1 MTEEVIMAE
10 KVKKSRGKKA
20 LKVILIIVLV
30 IALLVCACGV
40 VNQIAASSHKN
51 LAKSL
56 EAVSYENQ
64 LVPELDRN
72 GNYTFV
78 TDGDFKVMQLTDIH
92 IGAGFMS
99 TQKDNMAIN
108 AVSSMIRAEKPDLVC
123 ISGDIGYP
131 VPFQSGTINNK
142 SDAVIFAEMMEA
154 LGVYWA
160 PVFGNH
166 DTESFSLYDR
176 EDIGEIYESEEY
188 PHCLFQAGP
197 EDIYGVG
204 NYVINVKNTKG
215 EITQSIFMMDSNDYT
230 SNSIL
235 SSLSWDYDC
244 IHTDQIEWYK
254 STVDSLTA
262 QNGGTVPKSIVFFH
276 IPLIEVKDA
285 WYEYRDNGYQDTEN
299 VQYIYGKAGEGE
311 GDIMTGLGVEDT
323 AVVFCS
329 EHNNGF
335 FDALAEKGSTQAMFF
350 GHDHLNTF
358 SIYYKGIRMTY
369 GYSVDYLAYKGI
381 STIGSQRGCTMITV
395 KPDGSIDVTPENYYQ
410 DKYVSAVPKE
420 EVTMQEYTH

>member
-262 QNGGTVPKSIVFFH
+262 ENGGTVPKSIVFFH

>member
-1 MTEEVIMAE
+1 MAE

-262 QNGGTVPKSIVFFH
+262 ENGGIIPKSIVFFH

>member
-1 MTEEVIMAE
+1 MAE

-262 QNGGTVPKSIVFFH
+262 ENGGTVPKSIVFFH

>member
-1 MTEEVIMAE
+1 MAE

-64 LVPELDRN
+64 LVPELDSN

-254 STVDSLTA
+254 SMVDSLTA
-262 QNGGTVPKSIVFFH
+262 ENGGTVPKSIVFFH

>member
-51 LAKSL
+51 LARSL

-254 STVDSLTA
+254 NTVDSLTA
-262 QNGGTVPKSIVFFH
+262 ENGGTVPKSIVFFH

>member
-142 SDAVIFAEMMEA
+142 ADAVIFAEMMEA

>member
-1 MTEEVIMAE
+1 MAE

-262 QNGGTVPKSIVFFH
+262 ENGGTVPKSIVFFH

-420 EVTMQEYTH
+420 EVTMQEYSH

>member
-262 QNGGTVPKSIVFFH
+262 ENGGTVPKSIVFFH

-420 EVTMQEYTH
+420 EVTMQEYSH

>member
-1 MTEEVIMAE
+1 MAE

-142 SDAVIFAEMMEA
+142 ADAVIFAEMMEA